1 LTPQLAPPALG
12 LARRTVQLVPYD
24 PRWQALYHQERER
37 LLQCL
42 GPLPLEHVGST
53 AVPGLDAKPILDLML
68 GVESEAARQQWIEPL
83 QSAGYTHGDSD
94 VIPGRLYFRRDDEAA
109 LRTHQLSVCAFGGRF
124 WTEHLAFRDALRAD
138 GELAAGYLRLKRELA
153 QRFPTD
159 RIAYSEAK
167 SGFVAAVLR
176 ARSAR

>member
-1 LTPQLAPPALG
+1 LTPQPLPPALG
-12 LARRTVQLVPYD
+12 LARRTVRLVRYD
-24 PRWQALYHQERER
+24 PRWPALYREERER
-37 LLQCL
+37 LQRCL

-68 GVESEAARQQWIEPL
+68 GVEGESARAQTIEPL
-83 QSAGYTHGDSD
+83 RRAGYTHGDSD

-109 LRTHQLSVCAFGGRF
+109 LRTHQLSVCAFGGSF
-124 WTEHLAFRDALRAD
+124 WCAHLAFRDALRAD
-138 GELAAGYLRLKRELA
+138 AALAAAYLRLKLDLA

-167 SGFVAAVLR
+167 SDFVAAVLR
-176 ARSAR
+176 ARAAR